1 MFYMVIYV
9 TLTILTE
16 HGILSLLRA
25 NLSLLI
31 RFNTYNIG
39 QIDIFIVLKKV

>member
-1 MFYMVIYV
+1 MVPYDMFYMVVYV

-25 NLSLLI
+25 KLSLLI
-31 RFNTYNIG
+31 RFKW
-39 QIDIFIVLKKV
+39 VVC